1 MARRLPPAGA
11 RKRPGGGWEWR
22 FTYKG
27 IRCSVGAG
35 NLDKLQEKHDEKKR
49 EIDAGLYTTNKN
61 ITVGQYFDEWIDRKR
76 SVLKESSVYVYKIL
90 FNNHIR
96 PEIGDIKLK
105 ALERRQVLALQK
117 KTSTKIAIPKGQRR
131 KKGCNGGLL
140 VSNNTITLLKSLLKS
155 AVDDEIIIRNVAAT
169 VPPIKTTKRPARET
183 CHRELSDEEA

>member
-1 MARRLPPAGA
+1 MARKQIPAGA

-22 FTYKG
+22 FTYDGK
-27 IRCSVGAG
+27 RCSVGAPT
-35 NLDKLQEKHDEKKR
+35 LDELQKKHDERIK
-49 EIDAGLYTTNKN
+49 EIDAGVYTANRN
-61 ITVGQYFDEWIDRKR
+61 ITVGQYFDEWIDRKK
-76 SVLKESSVYVYKIL
+76 SVLKESTIYVYKIL

-117 KTSTKIAIPKGQRR
+117 KASTKIAIPKGQRR